1 MIVGW
6 RGGPFCGSAHATYIV
21 VRNERAKLFGG
32 SNVAAVI
39 EKELLC
45 KDFLTKSK
53 KLLIDGKWVDAES
66 GKTFE
71 TYNPATEEVLTRVA
85 EGGKADVDKAVK
97 AARKAFESGPWRKM
111 SNAER
116 AKLMFKL
123 ADSIEAHADELA
135 QLETL
140 DNGKPIKESRYVDV
154 AQTIETFRYYGGW
167 ATKLEGETINANSDF
182 FTYTLR
188 EPIGVVG
195 QIIPWN
201 FPMLMAA
208 WKLGPA
214 LACGNTV
221 ILKPAE
227 QTPLTALRIG
237 ELAME
242 CGFPEGV
249 INIITGF
256 GADSAGSAL
265 ANHMDVDK
273 IAFTGEDKTGREI
286 LKASLGNLKRVSLEL
301 GGKAPNIV
309 FADADIDAAVRGAIT
324 GIFFNQGQVCCAGSR
339 LFLEKP
345 IHDEFMSKLL
355 ERVGKMR
362 QGQGMDEKTHIG
374 PQVSKE
380 QQERVL
386 NYIDIAKKEGAKLE
400 CGGMAP
406 EELGKGYF
414 VKPTIFTGVNNDMR
428 IAQEE
433 VFGPVL
439 AVIPF
444 NNIEDVAE
452 QANKTTFGLSGAVW
466 TKDIKKAH
474 RLAGKIKAGTVW
486 VNCYNLLD
494 PAIPFG
500 GYKMSGYGRELGKHS
515 IELYTNIKSVWVN
528 LAE

>member
-1 MIVGW
+1 M
-6 RGGPFCGSAHATYIV
+6 AV
-21 VRNERAKLFGG
+21 VQ
-32 SNVAAVI
+32 

-45 KDFLTKSK
+45 KDFLSRPK
-53 KLLIDGKWVDAES
+53 KLLIDGKWVDSES

-71 TYNPATEEVLTRVA
+71 TRNPATDEVICKIA

-97 AARKAFESGPWRKM
+97 AARKAFEEGKWRTM
-111 SNAER
+111 TTAQR
-116 AKLMFKL
+116 ARLMYKL
-123 ADSIEAHADELA
+123 ADEIEKRTEEFA

-140 DNGKPIKESRYVDV
+140 DNGKPIKESRYVDLPQV
-154 AQTIETFRYYGGW
+154 IETFRYYAGW
-167 ATKLEGETINANSDF
+167 ATKLEGETINANPNF

-188 EPIGVVG
+188 EPVGVVG

-201 FPMLMAA
+201 FPLLMAA

-214 LACGNTV
+214 LACGNTL

-227 QTPLTALRIG
+227 QTPLTALLLG
-237 ELAME
+237 ELCME
-242 CGFPEGV
+242 VGFPEGV
-249 INIITGF
+249 VNIVTGF
-256 GADSAGSAL
+256 GADSAGEAL
-265 ANHMDVDK
+265 SKHMDVDK
-273 IAFTGEDKTGREI
+273 IAFTGEDKTGRLI
-286 LKASLGNLKRVSLEL
+286 LQASTGNLKRVSLEL

-345 IHDEFMSKLL
+345 IHDEFMSKLQ
-355 ERVGKMR
+355 ERINKIQ
-362 QGQGMDEKTHIG
+362 QGNGMDEKTSIG

-386 NYIDIAKKEGAKLE
+386 NYIDIAQKEGAKLA
-400 CGGMAP
+400 CGGEAP
-406 EELGKGYF
+406 KGDLAKGYF
-414 VKPTIFTGVNNDMR
+414 VKPTVFTGVNNDMR

-444 NNIEDVAE
+444 STVDEVAE

-466 TKDIKKAH
+466 TRDVKKAH
-474 RLAGKIKAGTVW
+474 RLSAKIKAGTVW
-486 VNCYNLLD
+486 VNCFNNFD
-494 PAIPFG
+494 PAVPFG

-515 IELYTNIKSVWVN
+515 IELYTNIKSVWMN
-528 LAE
+528 LQD

>member
-1 MIVGW
+1 MSLV
-6 RGGPFCGSAHATYIV
+6 
-21 VRNERAKLFGG
+21 K
-32 SNVAAVI
+32 

-45 KDFLTKSK
+45 KDFLSKPK
-53 KLLIDGKWVDAES
+53 KLLIDGRWTDAET
-66 GKTFE
+66 GKTFD
-71 TYNPATEEVLTRVA
+71 TLNPATGEVLA
-85 EGGKADVDKAVK
+85 KIQEGGKADIDKAVK
-97 AARKAFESGPWRKM
+97 AARKAFESGPWRNKM
-111 SNAER
+111 SAAER
-116 AKLMFKL
+116 AHCLYKL
-123 ADSIEAHADELA
+123 ADLIEQNADKLA

-154 AQTIETFRYYGGW
+154 ASTIETFRYYAGW
-167 ATKLEGETINANSDF
+167 ATKIEGETINTNNNF

-188 EPIGVVG
+188 EPVGVVG

-214 LACGNTV
+214 LACGNTL

-227 QTPLTALRIG
+227 QTPLSALYIG
-237 ELAME
+237 ELALE
-242 CGFPEGV
+242 AGIPAGV
-249 INIITGF
+249 VNIITGL
-256 GADSAGSAL
+256 GPNSAGEFL

-273 IAFTGEDKTGREI
+273 IAFTGEDKTGKKI
-286 LKASLGNLKRVSLEL
+286 LEASLGNLKRVSLEL

-339 LFLEKP
+339 LFLEKSV
-345 IHDEFMSKLL
+345 HDQFMTKLT

-362 QGQGMDEKTHIG
+362 QGPGLDENTQIG
-374 PQVSKE
+374 PQVSRE
-380 QQERVL
+380 QQERIL
-386 NYIDIAKKEGAKLE
+386 NYIGIAQKEGAKLV
-400 CGGMAP
+400 CGGDAP
-406 EELGKGYF
+406 KGELEKGYY
-414 VKPTIFTGVNNDMR
+414 VKPTIFEGVNNNMR

-444 NNIEDVAE
+444 TSVEEVAE
-452 QANKTTFGLSGAVW
+452 QANKTPFGLSGAVW
-466 TKDIKKAH
+466 TRDVKKAH
-474 RLAGKIKAGTVW
+474 KLAAHIKAGTIW
-486 VNCYNLLD
+486 VNCYNVFD
-494 PAIPFG
+494 PAVPFG

-515 IELYTNIKSVWVN
+515 IDLYTNIKSVWVN

>member
-1 MIVGW
+1 MASIILSISEGLAV
-6 RGGPFCGSAHATYIV
+6 AV
-21 VRNERAKLFGG
+21 VQ
-32 SNVAAVI
+32 

-45 KDFLTKSK
+45 KEFLSRTH
-53 KLLIDGKWVDAES
+53 KLLIDGKWVEAKS
-66 GKTFE
+66 GKTFA
-71 TYNPATEEVLTRVA
+71 TINPATEEVLCHVA
-85 EGGKADVDKAVK
+85 EGGKEDVDLAVK
-97 AARKAFESGPWRKM
+97 AARRAFESGPWPKM
-111 SNAER
+111 STAQR
-116 AKLMFKL
+116 AKLLLNL
-123 ADSIEAHADELA
+123 ADLIEKHADELA

-154 AQTIETFRYYGGW
+154 PQTVETFRYYAGW
-167 ATKLEGETINANSDF
+167 ATKLEGETISANSNF

-201 FPMLMAA
+201 FPMLMMA
-208 WKLGPA
+208 WKWGPA

-237 ELAME
+237 ELALE
-242 CGFPEGV
+242 AGFPDGV
-249 INIITGF
+249 VNIITGF
-256 GADSAGSAL
+256 GPDSAGEAISR
-265 ANHMDVDK
+265 HMDIDK
-273 IAFTGEDKTGREI
+273 VAFTGEDKTGKI
-286 LKASLGNLKRVSLEL
+286 IVQASTSNLKRVSLEL

-309 FADADIDAAVRGAIT
+309 FADADIDAAVKGAIT

-339 LFLEKP
+339 LFLEKG
-345 IHDEFMSKLL
+345 IHDEFMTKLS

-362 QGQGMDEKTHIG
+362 QGSGLDEKTHIG

-380 QQERVL
+380 QQERIL
-386 NYIDIAKKEGAKLE
+386 GYIDIAKGEGAKVA
-400 CGGMAP
+400 CGGEVPAD
-406 EELGKGYF
+406 LKKGYF
-414 VKPTIFTGVNNDMR
+414 VKPTVLTGVNNDMR

-444 NNIEDVAE
+444 NTMEEVAE
-452 QANKTTFGLSGAVW
+452 QANRTTFGLSGAVW
-466 TKDIKKAH
+466 TRDVKKAH
-474 RLAGKIKAGTVW
+474 KFASHIKAGTIW
-486 VNCYNLLD
+486 VNCYNVFD
-494 PAIPFG
+494 PAVPFG

-528 LAE
+528 MMD